1 MRVLVWHVHG
11 SWTTSFVQGVD
22 EYLLPVVPD
31 RGPEGRGRARTWD
44 WPADA
49 REVTPEQLRDE
60 EVDVVVLQRPEDL
73 ELAERWTGRRPGVD
87 LPAVYVEHNAPPE
100 HAVRTRHPLADRR
113 DVPVAHVTAFN
124 RLMWDCGVAPTTV
137 VDHGIVD
144 PGHRWTGERERLG
157 VVVNEPV
164 RRWRV
169 AGTDILLDVATRLPV
184 DVYGMGMA
192 ALEEAAR
199 EWGRDERQG
208 TSGAGRRRSHGLRPG
223 PDLVTHDDVPQAAM
237 HDLLARDRAYLH
249 PYRWTSLGLS
259 LLEAMALGLPVL
271 ALSTTEAPEAVPP
284 TAGLVTNDVD
294 ALVTVGRRWLRDPDE
309 ARERG
314 LAAREHVLA
323 HYGLERFLA
332 DWQSLLKEVTR

>member
-11 SWTTSFVQGVD
+11 SWMTSFVQGPD
-22 EYLLPVVPD
+22 TYLVPVVEG

-44 WPADA
+44 WPANA
-49 REVTPEQLRDE
+49 VERTPEELARE
-60 EVDVVVLQRPEDL
+60 EVDVLVAQRPEDL

-87 LPAVYVEHNAPPE
+87 LPVVYVEHNTPRGPSVE
-100 HAVRTRHPLADRR
+100 TRHPLADRS
-113 DVPVAHVTAFN
+113 DVLVAHVTHFN
-124 RLMWDCGVAPTTV
+124 RLAWDCGDAPTTV

-144 PGHRWTGERERLG
+144 PGYRYTGERARVG

-169 AGTDILLDVATRLPV
+169 AGTDHLLALAERVPV

-192 ALEEAAR
+192 ALAELAGSRASQ
-199 EWGRDERQG
+199 GRP
-208 TSGAGRRRSHGLRPG
+208 T
-223 PDLVTHDDVPQAAM
+223 DLELHDDVPQAAM
-237 HDLLARDRAYLH
+237 HDLLARDRAYFH

-271 ALSTTEAPEAVPP
+271 AFSTTAAPEAVPAA
-284 TAGLVTNDVD
+284 AGVVSNDPDVLL
-294 ALVTVGRRWLRDPDE
+294 AAARRWLHDPDE

-314 LAAREHVLA
+314 AAGRRHVLD
-323 HYGLERFLA
+323 HFGLDRFLA
-332 DWQSLLKEVTR
+332 DWQALLKEVTR